1 MLLQGGV
8 MTQPYGYF
16 IDQLGILLDAMDSG
30 SSDKQLK
37 LGLSKFARA
46 IGFQRF
52 AYLCTG
58 GDSITTLTDLPVAWE
73 DRYHAKRYVSVD
85 PVVGLAKRSS
95 KPFQW
100 SLSAFSRGS
109 VAVREFCDEIG
120 EIGIAGGV
128 TVPMQVGFGRTA
140 MLSFINEEENVSEF
154 YANAMHNVVAAVAY
168 VHLHLSQTNLPIRS
182 PDVFLTPRETGC
194 VIWTSFGKK
203 KAEIAQMYGLS
214 EKTVRFHLDNAKSK
228 LNASNV
234 AHMVRRAFET
244 GVISQGATLSGHS
257 KPTQ

>member
-1 MLLQGGV
+1 MRAQN
-8 MTQPYGYF
+8 YGYLV
-16 IDQLGILLDAMDSG
+16 DQLGILLDAMDAC
-30 SSDKQLK
+30 SSDKQLR

-58 GDSITTLTDLPVAWE
+58 GDSITTFTDLPVAWE
-73 DRYHAKRYVSVD
+73 DRYHAKRYVIVD

-100 SLSAFSRGS
+100 SLTAFANGS
-109 VAVREFCDEIG
+109 TVVKKFCEEIG

-140 MLSFINEEENVSEF
+140 MLSFMADERNVSKF
-154 YANAMHNVVAAVAY
+154 CDKAMQNVVAAVACAHRH
-168 VHLHLSQTNLPIRS
+168 VSQTNLPIRS
-182 PDVFLTPRETGC
+182 PDVFLTPRETAC
-194 VIWTSFGKK
+194 VVWTSFGKK
-203 KAEIAQMYGLS
+203 KSEIAQMYGLS
-214 EKTVRFHLDNAKSK
+214 EKTVRFHVDNAKSK
-228 LNASNV
+228 LKASNV

-244 GVISQGATLSGHS
+244 GVIS
-257 KPTQ
+257 